1 MSSTPAVAY
10 ADAVFACA
18 VGLAAHYTR
27 PIVVS
32 ARRYDGR
39 VQCGAGAF
47 VVLNE
52 DGWILT
58 AAHLLEPA
66 TLHAGHQAEIARHD
80 AAARE
85 IAAGEGTAS
94 GKAKR
99 VRSLGV
105 NPGWIRNYSI
115 WTGWEGRSVAEFHVL
130 PGADLALGR
139 IEPFDPALVSSYP
152 VLRDPA
158 TLVPGTTVC
167 KLGYPFHSVS
177 TTFDEAAGTFV
188 FAEGALPMPLFALE
202 GMITR
207 LRSGS
212 RTPGGSPP
220 VTYVET
226 STPGLRGQSG
236 GPIFDAEGRLCA
248 IQVHTVHYPLG
259 FSPPFTEQGGR
270 RVEEH
275 QFLNVGVGVSAE
287 TILRFLARYGVRVAG
302 S

>member
-1 MSSTPAVAY
+1 M
-10 ADAVFACA
+10 FARA
-18 VGLAAHYTR
+18 LALASHYTR

-32 ARRYDGR
+32 ARLYDGR
-39 VQCGAGAF
+39 VQCAAGAF

-52 DGWILT
+52 DGWVLT

-66 TLHAGHQAEIARHD
+66 TLHAAHQVEIARHE

-85 IAAGEGTAS
+85 IAAGEGTAA

-99 VRSLGV
+99 VRSLGA

-115 WTGWEGRSVAEFHVL
+115 WTGWEGRSVAEFHIL
-130 PGADLALGR
+130 PDADLALGR
-139 IEPFDPALVSSYP
+139 IAPFDPGLVSSYP
-152 VLRDPA
+152 VIRDPA
-158 TLVPGTTVC
+158 TLTPGTSVC

-177 TTFDEAAGTFV
+177 TRFDEEADAFV
-188 FAEGALPMPLFALE
+188 FADGALPMPLFPLE

-207 LRSGS
+207 FRSGS
-212 RTPGGSPP
+212 RASGGSLP

-236 GPIFDAEGRLCA
+236 GPIFDVEGRVCA

-259 FSPPFTEQGGR
+259 FSPPVVEQGGR
-270 RVEEH
+270 RLEEH
-275 QFLNVGVGVSAE
+275 QFLNVGVGVHAE
-287 TILRFLARYGVRVAG
+287 TILGFLAQFGVRVAG
-302 S
+302 A